1 MICKWYNGNKFSDK
15 VDHICVGDFHL
26 IFFIFIG
33 QGFFNKEQ
41 TKLCFVMVL
50 LRIFY
55 LIRHWVRIMKS
66 VLAFICLYRKIPV
79 IISGFIL
86 IQTHFFLKGVGVYIR
101 ESFKQEGLIIGGTF
115 LSEKLYCSVFI
126 FYLSVTKYK
135 MKQPSIVFTFTPC
148 LVSRPWIRGCF
159 ILLVLSYL

>member
-86 IQTHFFLKGVGVYIR
+86 IQTHFFFKGGGGIYSG
-101 ESFKQEGLIIGGTF
+101 ELLTGGTYNRRNIFVWKIILLSFYF
-115 LSEKLYCSVFI
+115 LSFRNKIQNEAAFNCLHIYS
-126 FYLSVTKYK
+126 LSCV
-135 MKQPSIVFTFTPC
+135 
-148 LVSRPWIRGCF
+148 
-159 ILLVLSYL
+159 